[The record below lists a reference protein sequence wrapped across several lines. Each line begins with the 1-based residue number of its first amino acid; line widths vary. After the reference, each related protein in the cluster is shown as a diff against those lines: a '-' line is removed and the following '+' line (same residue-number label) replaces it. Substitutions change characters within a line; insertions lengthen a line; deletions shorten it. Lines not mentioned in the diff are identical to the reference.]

1 MTHDTTLVSGVTDTA
16 EPALGFGGDAFDPLR
31 LIVDPALA
39 LEAARRMEVSCRSG
53 LRFFSDFRRVRPLD
67 ELDAAEL
74 EGDAEIVEDDGY
86 SAFDSSFDP
95 RFARRL

>member
-1 MTHDTTLVSGVTDTA
+1 MTHDTTLVSGASDTA

-53 LRFFSDFRRVRPLD
+53 LRFFSDFRRVRSLD